1 MCLAEA
7 LVVLSD
13 LTEPLWEVS
22 HGYGWGG
29 QWHQREYITVNLIN
43 TISVFITHILEHT
56 FCVLKNMVIFFYST
70 LQHSLHHL
78 LTDHILPKRQLFFP
92 PLNGNYHTLFN
103 PLFLSSFPPTR
114 QGVILYIH
122 YLAQYLK
129 HKRYSLPIERERT
142 EGRQSEWERKR
153 REGAIESS
161 QWVQCK
167 KHRKGHRPDGLWHYC
182 HQHMGYRSSVLMREH
197 WRLIPGHT
205 AYLQILFCKCVYVI
219 NYIPFSF
226 QDVSSKD
233 LLKVTKVF
241 MKPKLISPFE
251 YCYRPG

>member
-1 MCLAEA
+1 MRGTVAPEG
-7 LVVLSD
+7 VYYS
-13 LTEPLWEVS
+13 ES
-22 HGYGWGG
+22 HKYYFSFYHTHTRAYILCAKKYGNFFSILLFST
-29 QWHQREYITVNLIN
+29 HYNI
-43 TISVFITHILEHT
+43 ISWQ
-56 FCVLKNMVIFFYST
+56 IFS
-70 LQHSLHHL
+70 
-78 LTDHILPKRQLFFP
+78 P

-129 HKRYSLPIERERT
+129 RKRYSLPIERERT
-142 EGRQSEWERKR
+142 KGRQSEWERKR

-205 AYLQILFCKCVYVI
+205 AHLQILSCTCVYVI

-226 QDVSSKD
+226 QGVSSKD

-241 MKPKLISPFE
+241 KKPKLISPFE